1 MISIPAVTLTVADNS
16 AERKYGGKTAQCS
29 GGVYKHIGHAAGS
42 AGNKILD
49 RFVTYGARDRYTK
62 GDEKAS
68 AAQRGQGGGRISS
81 GKHCGGGGCKYSEHT
96 ELAEMRRFAKQV
108 FAYRFK
114 PKL

>member
-1 MISIPAVTLTVADNS
+1 MTGADNS

-29 GGVYKHIGHAAGS
+29 CGVDKHIGHAAGS

-49 RFVTYGARDRYTK
+49 RFVTYCARDRYAK
-62 GDEKAS
+62 GDEKAT
-68 AAQRGQGGGRISS
+68 AAQRGQGGGGISS
-81 GKHCGGGGCKYSEHT
+81 GKHCGGEGCKCSEQT